1 MRVHTIHNL
10 STTKKIAIASALAAL
25 GFVGNYLALPMAYSV
40 EFIFGSIFSIIAIGL
55 LGTWWGVGVAIVA
68 SSCTVIFWN
77 HPYALIIFT
86 LEALWIGLAIRSGR
100 SFLVLIDAA
109 YWLCLGWLLVAFFYG
124 GVMGLDFQSTAIIV
138 LKQAI
143 NGIFN
148 ALVGSLLLHH
158 LPFSRFTVTA
168 GRVTYQKLVFHSAC
182 GFLMFPA
189 LSLLLYMNYQENA
202 AVRMRVAKL
211 VQTESHMLAGE
222 FESVLKNHINAV
234 SFVADFG
241 NRLTMSPSEH
251 LQGELEAVHK
261 LFPAFSGIALA
272 DADAVTVAAYPSVNL
287 RGTSN
292 IGISYADRDYYKQ
305 VAQTGKTVI
314 SDALLGKHSV
324 LEPLFIVAVPF
335 FNGGTLS
342 HFAIGS
348 ISSKNLL
355 ELIQYQGGQEDL
367 VITLIDGKG
376 KVIVSTDKNREPLKP
391 LVNQVGQTVQVTPD
405 VLLWVPG
412 TKRHTGIMQAW
423 KGAFFLSSKT
433 VEGTDWT
440 IRVEHPLGLMQQQF
454 YSNAIRGLAGLALLF
469 LPMLGVAF
477 VISKYLTR
485 PLEALATITADLPS
499 RIYENKDIDWPQ
511 SNIAEVAVLV
521 ENFQMTSEAIEREI
535 GGLNSRIALAADTA
549 KIGVWEYLVPESKLI
564 WDKWMYALYGI
575 REEDFSGAYQAWQNG
590 LHPDD
595 KELGQIAINQA
606 LRGEK
611 NFDIEF
617 RVVWPTGEV
626 RHLKADG
633 LVQRDANG
641 NPLRMI
647 GTNYDI
653 TELKLAEKE
662 KEESKDSLRTILN
675 STAEGI
681 YGIDMN
687 GCCIFCNQAGI
698 DMLGYDSVNELLG
711 RNMHDQVHHTLPDG
725 SSYPLDQCEIFKTY
739 HLGQSSHV
747 DDEFLWC
754 KDGSSFPC
762 EYWSYP
768 QYKNREIVGAVVTF
782 FDITKRKQAEEALLI
797 ERRRLT
803 GIIEGTNS
811 GTWEWNVQTG
821 ETIYNDRWAEIVG
834 YRLEELSPTTIETW
848 KKFAH
853 PDDFKIS
860 RVLLGKHFSGELE
873 YYEFDSRMKHKNG
886 HWVWVLDRGRVTSW
900 TDDGEPLLMQGT
912 HQDISERKAVEEALY
927 STMKSCEAA
936 NQAKS
941 EFLATMSHEIRTP
954 MNGVIGMTGL
964 LLDTELTD
972 EQRGYTEIVKKSG
985 ENLLGLINDIL
996 DFSKIEAGKLDMEIL
1011 DFDLRVTLED
1021 TADMLA
1027 GRAGEAGL
1035 EMICQVEPDVPI
1047 YLKGDPGRLRQIIT
1061 NFAGNS
1067 IKFTRQGE
1075 VVIRASLKSDQDGFV
1090 EVLFEIIDTGI
1101 GIPESR
1107 LAAVFE
1113 PFTQADGSVTR
1124 KFGGTGLGLTICKQ
1138 LAELM
1143 GGEVGVA
1150 SEDGKGSTFWFT
1162 AKFEKQTSVEVEKN
1176 LCLWADITGARIL
1189 VVDDNDTNCT
1199 MMTALLKSLGC
1210 RFASAGGGIEA
1221 IKLLQDAVGQKDP
1234 FRIALIDQMMPGI
1247 DGFELGRRIKDD
1259 SLL

>member
-241 NRLTMSPSEH
+241 NRLTMSPSER

-521 ENFQMTSEAIEREI
+521 DNFQMTSEAIEREI

-564 WDKWMYALYGI
+564 WDKWMYAFYGI

-662 KEESKDSLRTILN
+662 IEESKDSLRTILN

-711 RNMHDQVHHTLPDG
+711 RNMHDQVHHTHPDG
-725 SSYPLDQCEIFKTY
+725 SSYPLEQCEIFKTY

-782 FDITKRKQAEEALLI
+782 FDITKRKQA
-797 ERRRLT
+797 
-803 GIIEGTNS
+803 
-811 GTWEWNVQTG
+811 
-821 ETIYNDRWAEIVG
+821 
-834 YRLEELSPTTIETW
+834 
-848 KKFAH
+848 
-853 PDDFKIS
+853 
-860 RVLLGKHFSGELE
+860 
-873 YYEFDSRMKHKNG
+873 
-886 HWVWVLDRGRVTSW
+886 
-900 TDDGEPLLMQGT
+900 
-912 HQDISERKAVEEALY
+912 EEALY

-1210 RFASAGGGIEA
+1210 RSASAGGGIEA